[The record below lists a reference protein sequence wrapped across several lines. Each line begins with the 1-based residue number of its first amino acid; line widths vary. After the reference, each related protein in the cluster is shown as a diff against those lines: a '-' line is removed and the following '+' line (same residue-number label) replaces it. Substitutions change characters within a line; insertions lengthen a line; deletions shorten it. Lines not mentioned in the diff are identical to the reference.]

1 MVRDPA
7 PGGSGP
13 APVIEAYGDGG
24 FRVSGARHEG
34 AILVG
39 RTRAEP
45 WPATTVETIDADA
58 LAAAVFRIDNA
69 ANMVL
74 LGCGRKLRPPPPKLV
89 ASLRASGLAVEP
101 MDTGAACRTL
111 QLLLADGRDI
121 VAALLP
127 VP

>member
-1 MVRDPA
+1 MVYDLA

-13 APVIEAYGDGG
+13 RPVIEAYGDGG
-24 FRVSGARHEG
+24 FRVSGTRHEG

-39 RTRAEP
+39 RVRTEP
-45 WPATTVETIDADA
+45 WRATTVETIDADA
-58 LAAAVFRIDNA
+58 LAAAVRRIDGTA
-69 ANMVL
+69 SMVL
-74 LGCGRKLRPPPPKLV
+74 LGCGPQLRPPPAGLAATLK
-89 ASLRASGLAVEP
+89 ASGLALEP

-111 QLLLADGRDI
+111 HLLLAEGRDI